1 MRRLAGTA
9 VVIAAS
15 IGLLAPL
22 IGGATSASAAETVA
36 PNAVDTVVQATEPF
50 IVTDATGT
58 STFDVDAAT
67 QAGASPETL
76 LAGEA
81 FNDMVSIRSASQPSD
96 GARVAAGFPVWG
108 NWCGPGHGGGTA
120 VDTLDRLCERH
131 DKCYGDRGYFSCACD
146 AQLKAE
152 IDRFSGQMKSNERAV
167 AAAIKLVF
175 STGVC
180 NPF

>member
-1 MRRLAGTA
+1 

-15 IGLLAPL
+15 IGLLTPL
-22 IGGATSASAAETVA
+22 IGGATSASAAETAA
-36 PNAVDTVVQATEPF
+36 PNAVDVVVQSTEAFVSTDETGVSRFDAAAATE
-50 IVTDATGT
+50 
-58 STFDVDAAT
+58 
-67 QAGASPETL
+67 AGASDETL

-81 FNDMVSIRSASQPSD
+81 FNDMVALRADPPASD

-108 NWCGPGHGGGTA
+108 NWCGPLHGGGTA

-131 DKCYGDRGYFSCACD
+131 DKCYGERGYFDCACD

-152 IDRFSGQMKSNERAV
+152 IDRYAGQMESNERAV